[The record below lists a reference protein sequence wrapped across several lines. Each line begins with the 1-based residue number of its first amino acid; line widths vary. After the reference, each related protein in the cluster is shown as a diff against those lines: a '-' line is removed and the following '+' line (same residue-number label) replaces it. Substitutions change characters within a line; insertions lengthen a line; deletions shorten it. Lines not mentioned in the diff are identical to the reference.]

1 MSDTPL
7 VPLGQMY
14 AAAFKT
20 FADRPA
26 VRDGCGQL
34 TYGELGERT
43 RRLAS
48 ALRDLA
54 VSKGDRVVIVSPNSN
69 EWATIERAIAL
80 AGFVRVS
87 LLPRLHPSELAQIA
101 ADADPAIVLA
111 DAEWL
116 TRTGRDWIPS
126 QVRHVVGMGTG
137 ELPDGVLGFD
147 ELVTSG
153 QDEET
158 PVPDAEDLVAI
169 LYTSGSTGLPKG
181 VKLTHANAG
190 ARIRGILH
198 ELPTMGPEDVALHT
212 APISHFSGGVNEAVA
227 AVGGLNVLEAAFD
240 VGRVADLA
248 ESGEITV
255 LPLVPTMITM
265 LLEELERR
273 GEPSGRVGNVKIL
286 PYAGSAIQSDRAAK
300 AKQFFGEAMQQL
312 YGASEAQMPI
322 TALAPKDHV
331 MDTNERGLPRLASA
345 GKPTRYVE
353 VAIVDEHRRPLHAGE
368 AGEIATRGAHVGPGY
383 WRNEQATAEAFRDG
397 WCYTGDVGYLD
408 EHGYLFMLDRRK
420 DMIITGGFNV
430 YPREIENVVSE
441 LPGVREVAVV
451 GAPDERWGEAITAF
465 VSLVPESQLTS
476 EQVIAHCRE
485 NLGGYKVPKR
495 VILVEDLPKGG
506 TGKINKPALRDQL
519 WAGHERR
526 V

>member
-87 LLPRLHPSELAQIA
+87 LLPRLHTSELAQIA

-111 DAEWL
+111 DADWL

-153 QDEET
+153 QDEEM
-158 PVPDAEDLVAI
+158 PVPDAE
-169 LYTSGSTGLPKG
+169 
-181 VKLTHANAG
+181 
-190 ARIRGILH
+190 
-198 ELPTMGPEDVALHT
+198 
-212 APISHFSGGVNEAVA
+212 
-227 AVGGLNVLEAAFD
+227 
-240 VGRVADLA
+240 
-248 ESGEITV
+248 
-255 LPLVPTMITM
+255 
-265 LLEELERR
+265 
-273 GEPSGRVGNVKIL
+273 
-286 PYAGSAIQSDRAAK
+286 
-300 AKQFFGEAMQQL
+300 
-312 YGASEAQMPI
+312 
-322 TALAPKDHV
+322 
-331 MDTNERGLPRLASA
+331 
-345 GKPTRYVE
+345 
-353 VAIVDEHRRPLHAGE
+353 
-368 AGEIATRGAHVGPGY
+368 
-383 WRNEQATAEAFRDG
+383 
-397 WCYTGDVGYLD
+397 
-408 EHGYLFMLDRRK
+408 
-420 DMIITGGFNV
+420 
-430 YPREIENVVSE
+430 
-441 LPGVREVAVV
+441 
-451 GAPDERWGEAITAF
+451 
-465 VSLVPESQLTS
+465 
-476 EQVIAHCRE
+476 
-485 NLGGYKVPKR
+485 
-495 VILVEDLPKGG
+495 
-506 TGKINKPALRDQL
+506 
-519 WAGHERR
+519 
-526 V
+526 